1 MGIKY
6 PTADEIV
13 EINMHILQQ
22 IKEKKADKHGLVDS
36 GKGRIEGVLKEVT
49 SSNGDI
55 YEKAVILL
63 SELVKKHPFVSGNRR
78 TAFIVAENFLK
89 INGETPSIYHD
100 PRALQGVREG
110 FYSSDEIK
118 NWLKGGDIRE
128 FKR

>member
-6 PTADEIV
+6 PTADEII
-13 EINMHILQQ
+13 EINMHILRQ

-36 GKGRIEGVLKEVT
+36 GKGRIEGVLGEVI

-55 YEKAVILL
+55 YDKAVILL
-63 SELVKKHPFVSGNRR
+63 RELVKKHPFLSGSRR

-89 INGETPSIYHD
+89 INGEEPSIHHD
-100 PRALQGVREG
+100 EKILQGVREG
-110 FYSSDEIK
+110 FYSSNEIK
-118 NWLKGGDIRE
+118 SWLKGGDIRE